1 MLCSAARSARA
12 LYPFP
17 ACCPREAIPAQ
28 SSGGGTGWGAQRCGV
43 LPGGVALPS
52 LTDSC
57 FGSAPAQDSPL
68 LLNAQCHAWLLG
80 NPPPHTHTLTH
91 RSHLVRL
98 CLGGHPTRGAWPAIA
113 QTGKEMKL
121 PEPRCLSQCHLDM
134 GCDAITGVSA

>member
-12 LYPFP
+12 LCPLP

-43 LPGGVALPS
+43 LSGGVALPS

-68 LLNAQCHAWLLG
+68 LLNAQSPSATHGCWG
-80 NPPPHTHTLTH
+80 TPPHTHTHTQIPPCPPLPWRPPHT
-91 RSHLVRL
+91 
-98 CLGGHPTRGAWPAIA
+98 GGVA
-113 QTGKEMKL
+113 
-121 PEPRCLSQCHLDM
+121 
-134 GCDAITGVSA
+134 CDRPDG

>member
-1 MLCSAARSARA
+1 MLCSAARSART
-12 LYPFP
+12 LCPFP

-68 LLNAQCHAWLLG
+68 LLNAQSPSAMPGCWG
-80 NPPPHTHTLTH
+80 TPPPHTHSHTDPTLSASALEATPH
-91 RSHLVRL
+91 GGRGLRSPRRVR
-98 CLGGHPTRGAWPAIA
+98 
-113 QTGKEMKL
+113 K
-121 PEPRCLSQCHLDM
+121 
-134 GCDAITGVSA
+134 

>member
-12 LYPFP
+12 LCPLP

-80 NPPPHTHTLTH
+80 NPPPHTHSHTDPTLSASALEATPPGGRGL
-91 RSHLVRL
+91 RSPRRVR
-98 CLGGHPTRGAWPAIA
+98 
-113 QTGKEMKL
+113 K
-121 PEPRCLSQCHLDM
+121 
-134 GCDAITGVSA
+134 